1 MPVSPQDFALWS
13 QHTGNPYPRTPAER
27 MSLAP
32 HVYEYTRNINQ
43 GRPMSGV
50 RKLVD
55 VAGKAALGLGAL
67 AGAAYLGQRFLG
79 DDGGSSPPSPSDA
92 DITTTAPQ
100 GPSIGQKVQ
109 SFLKGVD
116 LDEGA
121 PTSNPLPL
129 DPDID
134 LGSVATGGMGGAIPQ
149 GDVTPPTTAQT
160 LNQGGVSAPT
170 QAIQELKGSGQ
181 APSVTPEQV
190 DLAAQNKV
198 LASHQ
203 NPVVGE
209 AVEMI
214 GGAAA
219 KAEAFRKSKAYQVMK
234 EEYPGLRDI
243 ESPTAPSSVAPV
255 SLTNVQPAQAMGVAT
270 QAPSPIDVGSALKAK
285 GIYLSGDPSSG
296 EVTVNTE
303 KGGSYLIEH
312 PYSSHP
318 KEGIRQ
324 TALQEEQLA
333 KGVLQSA
340 GVTPEQAKS
349 YWTSKFS
356 KQEESPIAA
365 MTTAGAP
372 MGREHREVHDT
383 LLKYAPGYRTATPE
397 AQEHMRN
404 VALKR
409 SGGGTA
415 VATAPVPVV
424 VEARAPVAAPQATI
438 TPNEYLSKMSQK
450 HGPLASYAISPERS
464 SSVTELNFYPGGELG
479 VTMGSKRGD
488 TEYAYA
494 TSDPYRLAMR
504 DYAEEGFPESMGNI
518 GSIAANQGIAHQMGL
533 QQAVEKGGGIRQT
546 RKPAYG
552 GLMGDDEI
560 TSIVMQ
566 KARNK
571 TQQRAMELAQRHFE
585 TKEVMRGLEE
595 RAAARRA
602 GLV

>member
-13 QHTGNPYPRTPAER
+13 QLTGNPYPQTPAER

-43 GRPMSGV
+43 GRPMGGV

-67 AGAAYLGQRFLG
+67 AGAAYLGHRFLG
-79 DDGGSSPPSPSDA
+79 TDDDGGGGGGGGGGGSAVS
-92 DITTTAPQ
+92 
-100 GPSIGQKVQ
+100 QKVEN
-109 SFLKGVD
+109 FLKGVD
-116 LDEGA
+116 PGEGK

-129 DPDID
+129 DPDVD
-134 LGSVATGGMGGAIPQ
+134 LGQVVTKGTGGAIPQ
-149 GDVTPPTTAQT
+149 GDITPPTTAQT
-160 LNQGGVSAPT
+160 LNQGGVNAST
-170 QAIQELKGSGQ
+170 QAIQQLKGSGQ

-190 DLAAQNKV
+190 DLAEQNRA

-209 AVEMI
+209 AAELI
-214 GGAAA
+214 GGAVA
-219 KAEAFRKSKAYQVMK
+219 KAEAFRKSKAYQAMK
-234 EEYPGLRDI
+234 EQYPGLRDI

-255 SLTNVQPAQAMGVAT
+255 SLTNVQPAA
-270 QAPSPIDVGSALKAK
+270 
-285 GIYLSGDPSSG
+285 
-296 EVTVNTE
+296 EVQV
-303 KGGSYLIEH
+303 K
-312 PYSSHP
+312 
-318 KEGIRQ
+318 
-324 TALQEEQLA
+324 
-333 KGVLQSA
+333 
-340 GVTPEQAKS
+340 
-349 YWTSKFS
+349 
-356 KQEESPIAA
+356 ESPITSMVSKAA
-365 MTTAGAP
+365 EPAAPTMAP
-372 MGREHREVHDT
+372 MVTPMGQEHREVHDT
-383 LLKYAPGYRTATPE
+383 LLKYVPGYRAATPE

-404 VALKR
+404 EALQR

-415 VATAPVPVV
+415 VATAPAPVV
-424 VEARAPVAAPQATI
+424 IEAKAPSAEPQATI

-464 SSVTELNFYPGGELG
+464 SSVTGLNFYPGGELG

-518 GSIAANQGIAHQMGL
+518 GSIAAHQGIAHQMGL
-533 QQAVEKGGGIRQT
+533 QQAVEKGGSIRQT

-571 TQQRAMELAQRHFE
+571 TQQRAMEIAQRHFE
-585 TKEVMRGLEE
+585 TKEMMRELEE

-602 GLV
+602 GLA